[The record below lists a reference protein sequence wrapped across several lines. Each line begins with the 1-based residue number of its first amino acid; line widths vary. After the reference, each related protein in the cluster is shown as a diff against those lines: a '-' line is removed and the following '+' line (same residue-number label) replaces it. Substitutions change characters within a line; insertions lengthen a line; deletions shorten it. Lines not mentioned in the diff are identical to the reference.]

1 MLKVSGWTYM
11 LASGR
16 EGTLYCGVTT
26 DLLRRVWMHK
36 EGLASHYTRR
46 YGVTS
51 LVWYEPHARV
61 ENASRRVDL
70 IRHRSRQWK
79 LNFITRVNPEWIDLY
94 HVIMALPE
102 MPVCT
107 FLASAPPAAPP

>member
-1 MLKVSGWTYM
+1 MLQFSGWTYM
-11 LASGR
+11 LASGK

-36 EGLASHYTRR
+36 EGLASNYTRR

-51 LVWYEPHARV
+51 LVWYEPHAQV
-61 ENASRRVDL
+61 EFASRRVDL
-70 IRHRSRQWK
+70 IRHRSRRWK
-79 LNFITRVNPEWIDLY
+79 LELISRVNPEWIDLY

-102 MPVCT
+102 VPVCT
-107 FLASAPPAAPP
+107 FLTAPTSVAIT

>member
-1 MLKVSGWTYM
+1 MHAISGWTYM

-16 EGTLYCGVTT
+16 EGALYCGVTT

-36 EGLASHYTRR
+36 EGIASHYTRR
-46 YGVTS
+46 HGVTA
-51 LVWYEPHARV
+51 LVWYEPHARI
-61 ENASRRVDL
+61 EHACQRSDL

-79 LNFITRVNPEWIDLY
+79 LSFISHANPEWIDLY

-102 MPVCT
+102 VPVCT
-107 FLASAPPAAPP
+107 FVQSAPSSLRT